1 MSTCQAS
8 VNIKDHKA
16 AWERNEPTRF
26 INPNKNPIS
35 QVSKKI
41 LDKILKQARVI
52 LKPKQLISTQDAIQW
67 FRGLEKVGKTLLKAD
82 IAKFYPS
89 IKKEHVTRALNALR
103 ERGIEINKEDEE
115 IIMASKV
122 QIAQHN
128 ESGWVR
134 VDSNFENSMG
144 SSDGA
149 EVCELV

>member
-1 MSTCQAS
+1 M
-8 VNIKDHKA
+8 
-16 AWERNEPTRF
+16 
-26 INPNKNPIS
+26 
-35 QVSKKI
+35 
-41 LDKILKQARVI
+41 
-52 LKPKQLISTQDAIQW
+52 LI
-67 FRGLEKVGKTLLKAD
+67 
-82 IAKFYPS
+82 FYPS

-149 EVCELV
+149 EVCEVVGIMLLIRIYEDNEIADTAPVLYRDDLICSPKNNGFIRQICTLDTCLKSDHGN